1 MKMKELNYYD
11 EFIKINSCALEATT
25 ILKEYIENFN
35 YDLSLKKVTEIHTIE
50 NEADDLQHGI
60 LTNLIK
66 DFVTPIDRDDIIE
79 LSHRTDDLVDNIDEV
94 AINLDIFD
102 VIAPREDVKKFT
114 ELLYKCCI
122 ILKEMCENFKN
133 PKKYDNI
140 TDLIITINGL
150 EEEGDKLYQEAIR
163 NLYKTEQNA
172 IEISKWTT
180 IYNCLENCF
189 DSCEYIADSVHEV
202 IMKSN

>member
-1 MKMKELNYYD
+1 MKKKEFNYYD
-11 EFIKINSCALEATT
+11 EFIKINNCALEATK

-35 YDLSLKKVTEIHTIE
+35 YDLSLQKVTEIHTIE

-66 DFVTPIDRDDIIE
+66 DFIPPIDRDDIIE

-94 AINLDIFD
+94 TINLDILD
-102 VIAPREDVKKFT
+102 VIAPREDVKNFT
-114 ELLYKCCI
+114 ELLFKCCM
-122 ILKEMCENFKN
+122 ILKEMFEKFKDS
-133 PKKYDNI
+133 KKYDSI
-140 TDLIITINGL
+140 TDLVITINGL

-172 IEISKWTT
+172 IEIAKWTT
-180 IYNCLENCF
+180 IYNCLENCI
-189 DSCEYIADSVHEV
+189 DSCEYVSDSVHEI